1 MNMKNVQ
8 RILIL
13 TACLVS
19 LVMASMAQGAP
30 SSNSCSNR
38 TLDGDYAFRLSGEVF
53 TQGGLVYRDG
63 VAMTHFDGNGGL
75 TQVDWVIA
83 NGVTVP
89 GPLDPNGFHDNET
102 GSYNVYANC
111 TGDAEIDFPIPPHG
125 TSGAVIKLKFVIG
138 NRGSALHTIVYSL
151 TPPNATQPV
160 PANIH
165 SDAVKVSG
173 QPAFE
178 AGGTL

>member
-1 MNMKNVQ
+1 MNMKNVR

-13 TACLVS
+13 AACLV
-19 LVMASMAQGAP
+19 VVAMTSMAQGTP
-30 SSNSCSNR
+30 SPSCSDR
-38 TLDGDYAFRLSGEVF
+38 TLNGDYAFRVSGEVF
-53 TQGGLVYRDG
+53 TQNGLVYRDG

-75 TQVDWVIA
+75 TQVDWVMA
-83 NGVTVP
+83 NGVAVP
-89 GPLDPNGFHDNET
+89 GPLDQNGFHDNET

-138 NRGSALHTIVYSL
+138 DRGSALHTIVYSL
-151 TPPNATQPV
+151 TPPNTTQPV

-165 SDAVKVSG
+165 SDAVKVSEG
-173 QPAFE
+173 
-178 AGGTL
+178 AGSPQ

>member
-1 MNMKNVQ
+1 MKNVR

-13 TACLVS
+13 TACLVAVAITS
-19 LVMASMAQGAP
+19 TAQGAP
-30 SSNSCSNR
+30 ASSCSNR
-38 TLDGDYAFRLSGEVF
+38 TLNGDYAFRLSGEVF

-75 TQVDWVIA
+75 TQVDWVMA
-83 NGVTVP
+83 NGVAVP
-89 GPLDPNGFHDNET
+89 GPLDANGFHDNET

-138 NRGSALHTIVYSL
+138 DRGSALHTIVYSL
-151 TPPNATQPV
+151 TPPNSTTPV

-165 SDAVKVSG
+165 SDAVRVSEG
-173 QPAFE
+173 VGSPQ
-178 AGGTL
+178 